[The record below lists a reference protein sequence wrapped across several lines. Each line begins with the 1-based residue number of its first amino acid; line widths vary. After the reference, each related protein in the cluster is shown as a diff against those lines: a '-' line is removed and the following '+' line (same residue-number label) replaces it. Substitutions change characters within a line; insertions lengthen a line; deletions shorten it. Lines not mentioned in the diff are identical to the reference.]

1 MKKLLLALAA
11 LMIAG
16 LAIFYF
22 LPDSS
27 NTANANVVFRDESGK
42 KLTEKDFTG
51 KPTVYYAWA
60 SWCPDCQQELPI
72 LNTLKEKYGDKVEF
86 VGVAMISQKEPI
98 ENGKKYLKEHSLSLN
113 YYSDVDSS
121 FQKYHEITEIPTLIF
136 TDKNG
141 NIVKKS
147 TGVLPQE
154 EIEAYIKDIL

>member
-11 LMIAG
+11 LMVAG

-27 NTANANVVFRDESGK
+27 NTANANVVFQDESGK

-72 LNTLKEKYGDKVEF
+72 LNTLKEKFLAGNFGYGHAKTELFDKF
-86 VGVAMISQKEPI
+86 MDYFAP
-98 ENGKKYLKEHSLSLN
+98 
-113 YYSDVDSS
+113 
-121 FQKYHEITEIPTLIF
+121 FQKKREELLQNMDYVNEILKKGALKAREIATKKVDEVRDAVGIM
-136 TDKNG
+136 
-141 NIVKKS
+141 KKS
-147 TGVLPQE
+147 
-154 EIEAYIKDIL
+154 Y